1 MKGEDAGT
9 EAWINTI
16 ADKIDERKRK
26 KKKEAE
32 QNKKDK
38 KEFKKKLALGKDLGL
53 GAQHSIITLPLAT
66 LDLIWNSALW
76 LNLWCLSDANQDGQ
90 ITKAELKAYLM
101 KQNGGEV
108 SDQVNHPCFH
118 TCCIL
123 LKMVPLKHP
132 SDVSV
137 PLSHVPGFPWSPLS
151 TCLDTAILCTSLLVH
166 SV

>member
-1 MKGEDAGT
+1 MGLNQRYSQEVDTNESGEVTDAEWKNYWLSQAMKGEDAGT

-53 GAQHSIITLPLAT
+53 
-66 LDLIWNSALW
+66 
-76 LNLWCLSDANQDGQ
+76 DANQDGQ

-108 SDQVNHPCFH
+108 SDQQVEDAYK
-118 TCCIL
+118 T
-123 LKMVPLKHP
+123 
-132 SDVSV
+132 
-137 PLSHVPGFPWSPLS
+137 
-151 TCLDTAILCTSLLVH
+151 LDRDADGNLTVDDCRSL
-166 SV
+166 

>member
-1 MKGEDAGT
+1 LWKQMDDDKSGCLTKAELLSYFENDEEVSKRLISEVDTNESGEVTDAEWKNYWLSQAMKGEDAGT

-53 GAQHSIITLPLAT
+53 
-66 LDLIWNSALW
+66 
-76 LNLWCLSDANQDGQ
+76 DANQDGQ

-108 SDQVNHPCFH
+108 SDQQVEDAYK
-118 TCCIL
+118 T
-123 LKMVPLKHP
+123 
-132 SDVSV
+132 
-137 PLSHVPGFPWSPLS
+137 
-151 TCLDTAILCTSLLVH
+151 LDRDADGNLTVDDCRSL
-166 SV
+166 